1 MYLNVKIKTA
11 NLSVSEC
18 LKITKSLIIAKS
30 VEKKKKE
37 VKTNIWIN

>member
-30 VEKKKKE
+30 VAKKRI

>member
-30 VEKKKKE
+30 VEKKI